1 MNTIL
6 IIMVMIFLHIV
17 ADYNLQGWLA
27 SAKQKSYWEEH
38 APNKLYKNDYIMAL
52 FMHSF
57 QWTFMIMLPILF
69 VLNFEIGPD
78 FILWFVFN
86 VGLHMYIDH
95 LKANMKIINLV
106 EDQLLHILQI
116 IITAG
121 IFIF

>member
-38 APNKLYKNDYIMAL
+38 APNELYKNDYIMAL

-69 VLNFEIGPD
+69 ILNFDIGVD

-86 VGLHMYIDH
+86 IGLHMYIDH

-116 IITAG
+116 VITAG
-121 IFIF
+121 IFIL

>member
-38 APNKLYKNDYIMAL
+38 APNELYKNDYIMAL

-69 VLNFEIGPD
+69 VLNFEIGGV
-78 FILWFVFN
+78 FIIWFVFN
-86 VGLHMYIDH
+86 VGLHMYVDH

-116 IITAG
+116 VITAG

>member
-38 APNKLYKNDYIMAL
+38 APNELYKNDYIMAL

-69 VLNFEIGPD
+69 LLNFEIGGV
-78 FILWFVFN
+78 FIIWFVFN
-86 VGLHMYIDH
+86 VGLHMYVDH

-106 EDQLLHILQI
+106 EDQLIHILQI
-116 IITAG
+116 VITAG
-121 IFIF
+121 IFIL

>member
-27 SAKQKSYWEEH
+27 SAKQKSYWKEH
-38 APNKLYKNDYIMAL
+38 APNELYKNDYIMAL

-69 VLNFEIGPD
+69 LLNFEIGAD

-86 VGLHMYIDH
+86 VSLHMYVDH

-106 EDQLLHILQI
+106 EDQLIHILQI
-116 IITAG
+116 VITVG
-121 IFIF
+121 IFIL

>member
-27 SAKQKSYWEEH
+27 SAKQKSYWKEH
-38 APNKLYKNDYIMAL
+38 APNELYKNDYIMAL

-69 VLNFEIGPD
+69 VLNFEIGGV
-78 FILWFVFN
+78 FIIWFVFN
-86 VGLHMYIDH
+86 VGLHMYVDH

-116 IITAG
+116 VITAG
-121 IFIF
+121 IFIL

>member
-38 APNKLYKNDYIMAL
+38 APNELYKNDYIMAL

-69 VLNFEIGPD
+69 VLNFEIDGV
-78 FILWFVFN
+78 FIIWFVFN
-86 VGLHMYIDH
+86 VGLHMYVDH

-116 IITAG
+116 VITAG
-121 IFIF
+121 IFIM

>member
-38 APNKLYKNDYIMAL
+38 APNELYKNDYIMAL

-69 VLNFEIGPD
+69 VLNFEIGGV
-78 FILWFVFN
+78 FIIWFVFN
-86 VGLHMYIDH
+86 VGLHMYVDH

-106 EDQLLHILQI
+106 EDQLIHILQI
-116 IITAG
+116 VITAG
-121 IFIF
+121 IFIL

>member
-38 APNKLYKNDYIMAL
+38 APNELYKNDYIMAL

-69 VLNFEIGPD
+69 VLNFEIDGV
-78 FILWFVFN
+78 FIIWFVFN

-116 IITAG
+116 VITAG
-121 IFIF
+121 IFII

>member
-27 SAKQKSYWEEH
+27 SAKQKSYWKEH
-38 APNKLYKNDYIMAL
+38 APNELYKNDYIMAL

-69 VLNFEIGPD
+69 LLNFEIGAD

-86 VGLHMYIDH
+86 VGLHMYVDH

-116 IITAG
+116 VITAG